1 MPKQLFLVLTL
12 CMVVQPAFA
21 EWRMIGTPHYGLPIL
36 PPTPQAPPKPA
47 PEVVYESDFRI
58 AEGVLYNVRLSK
70 RWAQFIPGAE
80 MTVIKVLPDGVVFR
94 LYANINETSRTS
106 GNIGRSS
113 FGSRTIH
120 TSVVQA
126 GTCFVRNFPSRAL
139 TVGEWCSTPLYVL
152 CVEPV
157 AYDGQML
164 PAYDYGVP
172 NTPQNRKRFLNQPAF
187 TTSPTKATNAVEK
200 LP

>member
-1 MPKQLFLVLTL
+1 MKVLLILGLCTL
-12 CMVVQPAFA
+12 CEPSFA
-21 EWRMIGTPHYGLPIL
+21 GWRMIGTPTYGLPVL
-36 PPTPQAPPKPA
+36 PQTPRAPDKPA

-70 RWAQFIPGAE
+70 RWAQYIPGAE

-106 GNIGRSS
+106 GSIGRSS

-120 TSVVQA
+120 TSMVPA
-126 GTCFVRNFPSRAL
+126 GTCFVRNFPSRTL

-172 NTPQNRKRFLNQPAF
+172 NTPQNRKRFLNQPNL
-187 TTSPTKATNAVEK
+187 TTIPVTSTNAVEK
-200 LP
+200 P